1 MIRKTLIDQTQL
13 LVLQLCVITSSDR
26 SSLDTE
32 TAKHIIV
39 SGSATCFVWLMCCDS
54 YWPCRCD
61 VCTHLLKNN

>member
-54 YWPCRCD
+54 YCIGR
-61 VCTHLLKNN
+61 VVVMYVLTF